1 MKNLRFTIRKK
12 IIYGFLLLVIIF
24 SVNAIYSI
32 YTINKG
38 NAIITRSLEVVNP
51 TISAIDDFILLVNRS
66 KMLITNW
73 VYLQNNDEDKRA
85 LEKLQRT
92 EYPELK
98 DRLSALLPNISKDSS
113 LPDIDSVFASFES
126 LIEVEK
132 GVMNELQAFEDYEDP
147 IKKFMAEEVIESE
160 VLPKS
165 TQLINDLEQF
175 NDVISKQKSET
186 DQGLMKNFRKLN
198 QTTFILSVILFIIG
212 LVTAF
217 YISTSIIRPVNY
229 IRNIIDKV
237 GKGEIVDV
245 DKKKVSN
252 DEVGDMAASVA
263 NMASGFKEITI
274 FAENIGNGKYD
285 SQFNPLSDNDMLG
298 NALIEMRDNLKKV
311 AEEDKKRN
319 WATSGMAKFGEILR
333 NYNDNFEKLA
343 DEIISSLVK
352 YIGANQGA
360 LFIIEGNSE
369 AGNQDEEYM
378 EMAAV
383 YAWDKKK
390 FLEKKIYRGEGL
402 AGQAW
407 IEGDTIYLTEVPDN
421 YVSITSGL
429 GESNPRSIL
438 IVPLK
443 VNDEIH
449 GVIEIASFREYDE
462 FEIEFI
468 GRVCESIASTIS
480 SVKVNERTQK
490 LLEESTMM
498 TEQMRAQEEEMRQNM
513 EELQA
518 TQEKIQRDQL
528 DREAREKI
536 VLSGTLVL
544 EMNKS
549 FNIRSTN
556 DISKSILGYAPSE
569 LDGKLL
575 RDLMISKG
583 ELKAIQEEATED
595 TYWNGILRLKHRNG
609 QEVVLQATAGM
620 IPDSVNDDLMYLLY
634 CKDVTSLK
642 PQDEKVI

>member
-1 MKNLRFTIRKK
+1 
-12 IIYGFLLLVIIF
+12 
-24 SVNAIYSI
+24 
-32 YTINKG
+32 
-38 NAIITRSLEVVNP
+38 
-51 TISAIDDFILLVNRS
+51 
-66 KMLITNW
+66 
-73 VYLQNNDEDKRA
+73 
-85 LEKLQRT
+85 
-92 EYPELK
+92 
-98 DRLSALLPNISKDSS
+98 
-113 LPDIDSVFASFES
+113 
-126 LIEVEK
+126 
-132 GVMNELQAFEDYEDP
+132 
-147 IKKFMAEEVIESE
+147 
-160 VLPKS
+160 
-165 TQLINDLEQF
+165 
-175 NDVISKQKSET
+175 
-186 DQGLMKNFRKLN
+186 
-198 QTTFILSVILFIIG
+198 
-212 LVTAF
+212 
-217 YISTSIIRPVNY
+217 
-229 IRNIIDKV
+229 
-237 GKGEIVDV
+237 
-245 DKKKVSN
+245 
-252 DEVGDMAASVA
+252 
-263 NMASGFKEITI
+263 
-274 FAENIGNGKYD
+274 
-285 SQFNPLSDNDMLG
+285 
-298 NALIEMRDNLKKV
+298 MRDNLKKV

-343 DEIISSLVK
+343 DEIIASLVK

-369 AGNQDEEYM
+369 NGSKDEQHM

-390 FLEKKIYRGEGL
+390 FLEKKIYKGEGL

-407 IEGDTIYLTEVPDN
+407 IEGDTIYLTEVPEN
-421 YVSITSGL
+421 YVNITSGL

-443 VNDEIH
+443 VNEEIH

-544 EMNKS
+544 ELNRG
-549 FNIRSTN
+549 FNIRNAN
-556 DISKSILGYAPSE
+556 DICKSVLGYAPSE
-569 LDGKLL
+569 LEGKLL
-575 RDLMISKG
+575 RDLMVSKG

-595 TYWNGILRLKHRNG
+595 MYWNGLLRLKHRNG
-609 QEVVLQATAGM
+609 HEIILQASAGM
-620 IPDSVNDDLMYLLY
+620 IPDSVNDDFMYLLY